1 MRKKLV
7 KLKFKLLLTITKA
20 MGDKISI
27 DKHLSSVDDL
37 LETNPHYFK
46 SKIKFDNK
54 IPESITHHVKVSHL
68 HALNK

>member
-1 MRKKLV
+1 
-7 KLKFKLLLTITKA
+7 

-54 IPESITHHVKVSHL
+54 IPESITHHVKVFL
-68 HALNK
+68 GMGGRVM